1 MKTVGF
7 HYDSTTILDFTAII
21 QSTIQK
27 KVGKFGELLDNL
39 KSSVSSN
46 FQEGNIIV
54 LVPDRYE
61 LKQPMKS
68 AERLRQ
74 QPCLGQEVLI
84 SCEIRTCQRM
94 FHHILV
100 IQTVN

>member
-7 HYDSTTILDFTAII
+7 HYDSTTILDFMAII

-68 AERLRQ
+68 AEWLRQ
-74 QPCLGQEVLI
+74 
-84 SCEIRTCQRM
+84 
-94 FHHILV
+94 
-100 IQTVN
+100 